1 MEFCSRLLLIFGR
14 NFCEKRQIWVPKPH
28 FGELVKSNARPWLMA
43 HWSFFRY
50 LFRFWGYEAK
60 CVRLGCFLRE
70 RRLCT
75 KVLPGQGRPPSTTRD
90 IRKLEDT
97 GLPDGEDRI
106 PLCSL
111 VLTQYRSVT
120 DRRTDG
126 RISVACTELAKL
138 ALRRAVKTMQLCN
151 VYVMFS
157 YRLTNDNSSNDTRSN
172 PWNSWSYASEITSR
186 AQQQ

>member
-1 MEFCSRLLLIFGR
+1 MTHDLGWWLIG
-14 NFCEKRQIWVPKPH
+14 KPMVD
-28 FGELVKSNARPWLMA
+28 FLFALTA
-43 HWSFFRY
+43 LFRY
-50 LFRFWGYEAK
+50 LLRFWSYEAK
-60 CVRLGCFLRE
+60 CVQLGCFHN
-70 RRLCT
+70 
-75 KVLPGQGRPPSTTRD
+75 GSTCLHSNFTWTESSPINHPWRQKTR
-90 IRKLEDT
+90 DT

-172 PWNSWSYASEITSR
+172 P
-186 AQQQ
+186 